1 MPAARGC
8 YLVQFDILAAEKQGL
23 YFQDSNSRDDPQEL
37 QPYPVSLVNV

>member
-23 YFQDSNSRDDPQEL
+23 YFQDTNSRDDL

>member
-8 YLVQFDILAAEKQGL
+8 YLVQFDVLAAEKQGL
-23 YFQDSNSRDDPQEL
+23 YFQDTNSRDDLQEL